1 MSESRDSNRCRK
13 TSSPYTKQDLKNAIN
28 LIVERGTSIRRA
40 AFVCN
45 VPRTTLSTYL
55 KSLKHGKISKL
66 LPQEEQALY
75 QWMTDCCKRGF
86 SIKQRNVETA
96 AEALVQ
102 KNVPARSHPF
112 QDTEFGRRCY
122 QKFVRRW
129 LSIDRVKE
137 RKHLG
142 TIMDWYLHIESYL
155 NEANLFDILNHP
167 ARVFV
172 CDELRFRERVEMQ
185 ESVRSPLKKMTMLY
199 TFSAAGEHLSPLLVY
214 PYRRDV
220 PPHIV
225 QAAPKNCAIVAH
237 EYGQVTPKTFAAY
250 LDKVVDKF
258 VTAKGIPK
266 PVLMFVDE
274 SQVDLT
280 LHLHNT
286 CKRLG
291 VVLIGLSAAQVVKP
305 TGNTFGD
312 ICTGWEQ
319 ELPKWERENGRE
331 FTLAECAGLMQQ
343 INQRYIK
350 PAVLVKDFA
359 ASNLCPWNRPKRDTT
374 MDGDGTAI
382 AYDDMMEGPD
392 EDDEDD
398 DIEIEHFLENVDG
411 WSDGEDG
418 EDFEDEDEFMDE
430 LNAEEEEEEEE
441 EQDGNTNINASE
453 QPEEEKKKKEK
464 ESTPAVQSAEEK
476 VNKTTA
482 PSTNQPTA
490 PQTVGDVAKCSKS
503 KEAANG
509 EAISDGKESAAAA
522 ATVAQQAT
530 QNASEEDDNYDGPP
544 DDIDIS
550 INFIDFKRAI
560 GSELTEKFERKLEI
574 ENRLPLANHAENVLF
589 DIYRQ
594 FRCDIVTDSDDD
606 YDVVE
611 VGDE

>member
-1 MSESRDSNRCRK
+1 MSENSDSIRCRK
-13 TSSPYTKQDLKNAIN
+13 TSNPYTKQDLKNAIN

-40 AFVCN
+40 AFAYN
-45 VPRTTLSTYL
+45 VPRSTLSTYL

-86 SIKQRNVETA
+86 TIRKRNVETA

-102 KNVPARSHPF
+102 KSVPPRTHPF

-142 TIMDWYLHIESYL
+142 AILDWHLHIESYL
-155 NEANLFDILNHP
+155 KEANLFDILNQP

-185 ESVRSPLKKMTMLY
+185 ESVRSSLKTMTMLY

-237 EYGQVTPKTFAAY
+237 EFGQVTPKTFAAY

-258 VTAKGIPK
+258 LTGKSIPK

-274 SQVDLT
+274 SQVHMT

-291 VVLIGLSAAQVVKP
+291 IVLIGLSAAQVVKP
-305 TGNTFGD
+305 TGNTFSD
-312 ICTGWEQ
+312 ICSGWEQ

-343 INQRYIK
+343 INQHYIK
-350 PAVLVKDFA
+350 SAVLIKDFA
-359 ASNLCPWNRPKRDTT
+359 ASNLCPWNRPVREVVNDGASGAFDDTI
-374 MDGDGTAI
+374 MDDGDNG
-382 AYDDMMEGPD
+382 D
-392 EDDEDD
+392 EDDDDDDDDEDEDD

-411 WSDGEDG
+411 WSDGEEEG
-418 EDFEDEDEFMDE
+418 EDFEDDDEFMNELNEE
-430 LNAEEEEEEEE
+430 LNAEEN
-441 EQDGNTNINASE
+441 EQLEPDTAKNETASTE
-453 QPEEEKKKKEK
+453 QPSTDEKR
-464 ESTPAVQSAEEK
+464 V
-476 VNKTTA
+476 VNKTIPAAKMMPA
-482 PSTNQPTA
+482 PST
-490 PQTVGDVAKCSKS
+490 VSSVAVCSSNTKL
-503 KEAANG
+503 KIANG
-509 EAISDGKESAAAA
+509 EAIAEGKESAPS
-522 ATVAQQAT
+522 AQNT
-530 QNASEEDDNYDGPP
+530 SNPSEEDDNYDGPP